1 MKALTLSQLMWR
13 VMLGKCFLAGGP
25 DGGLFFSYCFVFS
38 GLVPRERSDSGGS
51 SSEPFERHA
60 APLLRD
66 RGTPPVDPKL
76 AWVGDVF
83 TTTATDSRPL
93 TSPLRQAT
101 DEEDKGMR

>member
-1 MKALTLSQLMWR
+1 MLLASKAYDR
-13 VMLGKCFLAGGP
+13 DF
-25 DGGLFFSYCFVFS
+25 FVFL

-60 APLLRD
+60 PPLLRE

-83 TTTATDSRPL
+83 TTTPTDPRPL
-93 TSPLRQAT
+93 TSPLRQAA
-101 DEEDKGMR
+101 DEEEKSMR

>member
-1 MKALTLSQLMWR
+1 MLVEALHA
-13 VMLGKCFLAGGP
+13 LAQHP
-25 DGGLFFSYCFVFS
+25 PWVFFVST

-60 APLLRD
+60 PTLLRE

-83 TTTATDSRPL
+83 TTTPTDPRPL
-93 TSPLRQAT
+93 TSPLRQAA
-101 DEEDKGMR
+101 EEDEKGMR

>member
-1 MKALTLSQLMWR
+1 MLTDR
-13 VMLGKCFLAGGP
+13 VRLGRCSGLESLAHEK
-25 DGGLFFSYCFVFS
+25 GLPFSCPLFPG

-60 APLLRD
+60 PPLLRD

-83 TTTATDSRPL
+83 TSTSADPRPL
-93 TSPLRQAT
+93 TSPLRQAA
-101 DEEDKGMR
+101 DEDDKGMR

>member
-1 MKALTLSQLMWR
+1 MQGA
-13 VMLGKCFLAGGP
+13 F
-25 DGGLFFSYCFVFS
+25 FVFL

-60 APLLRD
+60 PPLLRE

-83 TTTATDSRPL
+83 TTTPTDPRPL
-93 TSPLRQAT
+93 TSPLRQAA
-101 DEEDKGMR
+101 DEEEINLLLPPKV